1 MAHISYRLN
10 LQVLFLLCFFTSFPL
25 FAAGARHA
33 RGLSSQKDN
42 PGQRL
47 WCIAKP
53 SAFDNNLLANINFAC
68 SQSGVDCSVL
78 QNGNPC
84 YYPNTPVS
92 HAAVAMN
99 LYFQHYGRNYWNCY
113 FNNTGL
119 VVLTDPSFGICQY
132 ISQDE
137 WETVPKTLRMIYIQH
152 LQ

>member
-1 MAHISYRLN
+1 MAHIFFRLN

-53 SAFDNNLLANINFAC
+53 SAIDNNLLANINFAC